1 MARKNSVPNYSEL
14 ITVTYAALKALG
26 GSGKNDEINNKA
38 AEILGLSDDVLEVP
52 HLNSSSL
59 SEINYRLA
67 WARTLLKRSGAI
79 ANSARAVWAI
89 SPSFSDV
96 AEVDGA
102 AINKAYHKLNAPKK
116 DIPADAD
123 PEDMPEEVRPW
134 RKKLYEVLI
143 HMDPYAFE
151 RLTQRVLREC
161 GFTQVEVTKKS
172 GDGGIDGTGKLRI
185 NGIFSFN
192 IAFQRKRYQGIVGSG
207 DIRDFRGSLTT
218 NIEKGVFIT
227 TGSFSKAAVE
237 EAAAPGKQQIDLIDG
252 EEFITKLAEFGIGVK
267 EVKDYDIDEEFFAK
281 L

>member
-143 HMDPYAFE
+143 HMDPYALPMKIGVSYGSGALKALQNDNIPE
-151 RLTQRVLREC
+151 LDLLVREAIQNSSDAAINQPGDSC
-161 GFTQVEVTKKS
+161 NINFTQ
-172 GDGGIDGTGKLRI
+172 
-185 NGIFSFN
+185 
-192 IAFQRKRYQGIVGSG
+192 
-207 DIRDFRGSLTT
+207 
-218 NIEKGVFIT
+218 
-227 TGSFSKAAVE
+227 GSFSPNAVVN
-237 EAAAPGKQQIDLIDG
+237 GKLVIRTANRKYRCSIK
-252 EEFITKLAEFGIGVK
+252 ETKK
-267 EVKDYDIDEEFFAK
+267 TTKN
-281 L
+281 

>member
-143 HMDPYAFE
+143 HMDPYAFNVLHRE
-151 RLTQRVLREC
+151 FCASADLHKSRLLRSLAM
-161 GFTQVEVTKKS
+161 VESTVQE
-172 GDGGIDGTGKLRI
+172 
-185 NGIFSFN
+185 N
-192 IAFQRKRYQGIVGSG
+192 
-207 DIRDFRGSLTT
+207 
-218 NIEKGVFIT
+218 
-227 TGSFSKAAVE
+227 
-237 EAAAPGKQQIDLIDG
+237 
-252 EEFITKLAEFGIGVK
+252 
-267 EVKDYDIDEEFFAK
+267 
-281 L
+281 

>member
-192 IAFQRKRYQGIVGSG
+192 IAFHYRREHFACQENAHGHKKQENIFWKEYSPTLFSEKTQTNLENDALQQGK
-207 DIRDFRGSLTT
+207 
-218 NIEKGVFIT
+218 N
-227 TGSFSKAAVE
+227 
-237 EAAAPGKQQIDLIDG
+237 PHLI
-252 EEFITKLAEFGIGVK
+252 L
-267 EVKDYDIDEEFFAK
+267 
-281 L
+281 

>member
-1 MARKNSVPNYSEL
+1 MVRKNSVPNYSEL

-123 PEDMPEEVRPW
+123 PESVQHSRLPCNPGHSLAVCGAYDCDEV
-134 RKKLYEVLI
+134 
-143 HMDPYAFE
+143 
-151 RLTQRVLREC
+151 
-161 GFTQVEVTKKS
+161 
-172 GDGGIDGTGKLRI
+172 
-185 NGIFSFN
+185 
-192 IAFQRKRYQGIVGSG
+192 
-207 DIRDFRGSLTT
+207 
-218 NIEKGVFIT
+218 
-227 TGSFSKAAVE
+227 
-237 EAAAPGKQQIDLIDG
+237 
-252 EEFITKLAEFGIGVK
+252 
-267 EVKDYDIDEEFFAK
+267 
-281 L
+281 

>member
-96 AEVDGA
+96 SEVDGA
-102 AINKAYHKLNAPKK
+102 AINKAYHMFWTKRIIQL
-116 DIPADAD
+116 
-123 PEDMPEEVRPW
+123 
-134 RKKLYEVLI
+134 KKL
-143 HMDPYAFE
+143 
-151 RLTQRVLREC
+151 LRRIC
-161 GFTQVEVTKKS
+161 QKAMLLYLRAAPPKRGILLKKS
-172 GDGGIDGTGKLRI
+172 FET
-185 NGIFSFN
+185 
-192 IAFQRKRYQGIVGSG
+192 
-207 DIRDFRGSLTT
+207 
-218 NIEKGVFIT
+218 
-227 TGSFSKAAVE
+227 
-237 EAAAPGKQQIDLIDG
+237 
-252 EEFITKLAEFGIGVK
+252 
-267 EVKDYDIDEEFFAK
+267 
-281 L
+281 

>member
-102 AINKAYHKLNAPKK
+102 AINKAYH
-116 DIPADAD
+116 
-123 PEDMPEEVRPW
+123 MCRYW
-134 RKKLYEVLI
+134 RYSTR
-143 HMDPYAFE
+143 F
-151 RLTQRVLREC
+151 
-161 GFTQVEVTKKS
+161 
-172 GDGGIDGTGKLRI
+172 
-185 NGIFSFN
+185 
-192 IAFQRKRYQGIVGSG
+192 
-207 DIRDFRGSLTT
+207 
-218 NIEKGVFIT
+218 
-227 TGSFSKAAVE
+227 
-237 EAAAPGKQQIDLIDG
+237 
-252 EEFITKLAEFGIGVK
+252 
-267 EVKDYDIDEEFFAK
+267 
-281 L
+281 